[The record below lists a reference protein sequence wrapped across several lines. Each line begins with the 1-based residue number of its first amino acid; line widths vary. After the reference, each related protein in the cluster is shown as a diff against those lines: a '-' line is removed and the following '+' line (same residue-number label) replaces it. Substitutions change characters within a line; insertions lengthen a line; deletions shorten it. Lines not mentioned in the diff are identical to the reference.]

1 MRKLILNCDL
11 GEHEGVAQ
19 TERLMAL
26 VDAANICCGV
36 HAGSEAK
43 LRSTLKLAKRHGV
56 LVGAHPGLA
65 LAGGRGAT
73 YPSAAAFDALL
84 CDQLTRFAR
93 VAAEVGVPVR
103 YVKLHGTLYHAVE
116 RVPALA
122 EVFVQ
127 RLESKHPSLGIF
139 ALPGGSDAPLARAAG
154 IRVCEELFA
163 DRAYSADGEL
173 MPRGQPGAVIEELA
187 VAVGR
192 IQQWLES
199 GKMAVDGSQSIPLL
213 GETLCVHSDSPHA
226 LQLLAA
232 LGRLVG

>member
-1 MRKLILNCDL
+1 MGKLILNCDL
-11 GEHEGVAQ
+11 GEHESVAQ

-43 LRSTLKLAKRHGV
+43 LRSTLELTKRHGV

-65 LAGGRGAT
+65 FAGGRGAAL
-73 YPSAAAFDALL
+73 PSAAAFDALL
-84 CDQLTRFAR
+84 CDQLKSFAR

-122 EVFVQ
+122 EVFLRQ
-127 RLESKHPSLGIF
+127 IQSMQSPLGIF
-139 ALPGGSDAPLARAAG
+139 ALAGGAFAPLARAAG
-154 IRVCEELFA
+154 VRVWEELFA
-163 DRAYSADGEL
+163 DRGYTADGQL
-173 MPRGQPGAVIEELA
+173 MPRGQAGAVIDEVT
-187 VAVGR
+187 VAVER
-192 IQQWLES
+192 IQRWRES
-199 GKMAVDGSQSIPLL
+199 GTMVVDGGPSIPLT

-226 LQLLAA
+226 LTLLAS
-232 LGRLVG
+232 LRRIVG